1 MWYYTGMSLYDYEVF
16 NTVVEQGSFNKASRI
31 LHVTPSAV
39 SHIIA
44 KLEEDFGFPLLYR
57 NRTGIALTPDGEK
70 MLPSIKEILQCN
82 EQLNQ
87 EISDLNGVSNGIVRI
102 ATISSVA
109 KSWLPSI
116 VKGFKEEH
124 PNVTVRISQGSYN
137 EVADWINSGSADL
150 AFVTGSYKGTEE
162 TELIPLAE
170 EQLLCAMPRDKKTK
184 KKKCITLDE
193 LKDEILI
200 HPLGIDDEVQ
210 EYIDKN
216 GLVSGYE
223 YVFDDDSAKLA
234 MVEQGLGICILPEL
248 SFSADRY
255 DVKVLPL
262 DPPGSRKIFL
272 AVAHAKF
279 TAPATEEMREHITEY
294 VENI

>member
-1 MWYYTGMSLYDYEVF
+1 MINETSIRCFLSLARTLNFTETARQMYM
-16 NTVVEQGSFNKASRI
+16 TQQS
-31 LHVTPSAV
+31 V
-39 SHIIA
+39 SKYIA

-150 AFVTGSYKGTEE
+150 AFVTGAYKGNEE

-170 EQLLCAMPRDKKTK
+170 EQLLCAMPKDKNTK
-184 KKKCITLDE
+184 NKKHITLDE
-193 LKDEILI
+193 LKDETLI
-200 HPLGIDDEVQ
+200 HPLGIDDEIQ

-216 GLVSGYE
+216 GLISGYE

-234 MVEQGLGICILPEL
+234 MVEQGLGLCILPEL

-255 DVKVLPL
+255 DVRVLPL
-262 DPPGSRKIFL
+262 DPPGSRKLFL